1 MMRRS
6 VGPFAPSKQPGT
18 RLRGL
23 ALLLAL
29 SALLLNQALLPY
41 LHAAAGGPVLA
52 ITKQPEQH
60 HSGFGDAAGAV
71 AHRSDGDKGPA
82 TSEHQVCHFCRL
94 LGAALPLPPSA
105 EIGRVPVAIRLA
117 WSPGEAAPIA
127 PVDFTAG
134 HRVRAPP
141 PLI

>member
-6 VGPFAPSKQPGT
+6 AGQFPPSKQPGA
-18 RLRGL
+18 RLRGV

-52 ITKQPEQH
+52 IVKQH
-60 HSGFGDAAGAV
+60 HSDFHNNADAV
-71 AHRSDGDKGPA
+71 AHRNDGDKGPS

-105 EIGRVPVAIRLA
+105 EIGQLPVSIRLA
-117 WSPGEAAPIA
+117 WSPGQPAPIA
-127 PVDFTAG
+127 RVDFTAG
-134 HRVRAPP
+134 HPVRAPP
-141 PLI
+141 PLV

>member
-1 MMRRS
+1 MRRS
-6 VGPFAPSKQPGT
+6 VGQFAPSKQPGT

-52 ITKQPEQH
+52 IAKQH
-60 HSGFGDAAGAV
+60 HSAFRNAADAA
-71 AHRSDGDKGPA
+71 AHRNDGDKSPG

-94 LGAALPLPPSA
+94 LGVALPLPPSA
-105 EIGRVPVAIRLA
+105 EIGRIPVSIRLA
-117 WSPGEAAPIA
+117 WKPHGPAPIA

-134 HRVRAPP
+134 HPVRAPP
-141 PLI
+141 PLV

>member
-1 MMRRS
+1 MRRP

-29 SALLLNQALLPY
+29 SALLLNQVLLPY
-41 LHAAAGGPVLA
+41 LHAAAGAPVLA
-52 ITKQPEQH
+52 IAQQH
-60 HSGFGDAAGAV
+60 HSGVQNVAGTAAD
-71 AHRSDGDKGPA
+71 RSDGDKAPS

-105 EIGRVPVAIRLA
+105 EIGRMPVSIRLA
-117 WSPGEAAPIA
+117 WRPGEPAPIA

-134 HRVRAPP
+134 HPVRAPP

>member
-1 MMRRS
+1 MRRS
-6 VGPFAPSKQPGT
+6 VGQFPPSKQPGA

-52 ITKQPEQH
+52 IVKQH
-60 HSGFGDAAGAV
+60 HSDLPTSADAVG
-71 AHRSDGDKGPA
+71 HRKDGDKGPA

-94 LGAALPLPPSA
+94 LGAALPFPPSA
-105 EIGRVPVAIRLA
+105 EIGRMPVAIRLA
-117 WSPGEAAPIA
+117 WQPHASAPIA
-127 PVDFTAG
+127 PIDFTAG
-134 HRVRAPP
+134 HPARAPP
-141 PLI
+141 PLA

>member
-1 MMRRS
+1 MRRS
-6 VGPFAPSKQPGT
+6 VGQFAPSKQPGT

-41 LHAAAGGPVLA
+41 LHAAAGGPALA
-52 ITKQPEQH
+52 IAQQH
-60 HSGFGDAAGAV
+60 HSDLRNTADAA
-71 AHRSDGDKGPA
+71 AHRNDGDKGPG

-105 EIGRVPVAIRLA
+105 EIGRIPVAIRLA
-117 WSPGEAAPIA
+117 WKPHGPAPIA

-134 HRVRAPP
+134 HPVRAPP
-141 PLI
+141 PLV

>member
-1 MMRRS
+1 MRRS
-6 VGPFAPSKQPGT
+6 VGPFAPSQQPGM

-23 ALLLAL
+23 ALLLAV

-52 ITKQPEQH
+52 IVKQH
-60 HSGFGDAAGAV
+60 HSNTADAV
-71 AHRSDGDKGPA
+71 AHRTDGDKGPS

-105 EIGRVPVAIRLA
+105 EIGRVPVFIRLA
-117 WSPGEAAPIA
+117 WSPGEPAPIA
-127 PVDFTAG
+127 PIDFAAG
-134 HRVRAPP
+134 NRVRAPP
-141 PLI
+141 PLV

>member
-1 MMRRS
+1 MRRS
-6 VGPFAPSKQPGT
+6 VGQSAPSKQPGT

-52 ITKQPEQH
+52 IVKQH
-60 HSGFGDAAGAV
+60 HSDFHAADAV
-71 AHRSDGDKGPA
+71 AHRSDGDKGPS

-94 LGAALPLPPSA
+94 VVAALPFPPSA
-105 EIGRVPVAIRLA
+105 EIGRMPVSIRLA
-117 WSPGEAAPIA
+117 WSPGEPAPIA

-134 HRVRAPP
+134 HPVRAPP
-141 PLI
+141 PRV

>member
-6 VGPFAPSKQPGT
+6 AGQFPPSKQPGA
-18 RLRGL
+18 RLRGV

-52 ITKQPEQH
+52 IAQQH
-60 HSGFGDAAGAV
+60 HSDVQNAAGTA
-71 AHRSDGDKGPA
+71 AHRNDGDKGPS

-94 LGAALPLPPSA
+94 VGAALPLPPSA
-105 EIGRVPVAIRLA
+105 EVGRIPVAIRLA
-117 WSPGEAAPIA
+117 WKPHAPAPIA
-127 PVDFTAG
+127 PVDFAAG
-134 HRVRAPP
+134 HPVRAPP

>member
-1 MMRRS
+1 MRRS
-6 VGPFAPSKQPGT
+6 VGQSALSTQPGT

-52 ITKQPEQH
+52 IAQQH
-60 HSGFGDAAGAV
+60 HSDVQNAAGNV
-71 AHRSDGDKGPA
+71 AHRTDGDKGPA

-94 LGAALPLPPSA
+94 LGAALPLPPPA
-105 EIGRVPVAIRLA
+105 EIGRMPVSIRLA
-117 WSPGEAAPIA
+117 WSPGEPAPIA
-127 PVDFTAG
+127 PVDFTTG

>member
-1 MMRRS
+1 MMRRA
-6 VGPFAPSKQPGT
+6 VGQFAPSKQPGA

-41 LHAAAGGPVLA
+41 LHAAAGEPVFA
-52 ITKQPEQH
+52 IVKQH
-60 HSGFGDAAGAV
+60 HSDFHNTADAV
-71 AHRSDGDKGPA
+71 AHRTDGDKGPS

-94 LGAALPLPPSA
+94 VGAALPLPPLA
-105 EIGRVPVAIRLA
+105 EIGRMPVSIRLA
-117 WSPGEAAPIA
+117 WSPGEPAPIA

>member
-1 MMRRS
+1 MRRS
-6 VGPFAPSKQPGT
+6 AGPFAPSKQPGT

-52 ITKQPEQH
+52 IAQQH
-60 HSGFGDAAGAV
+60 HSEIHNTADAV
-71 AHRSDGDKGPA
+71 AHRTDGDKGPA

-94 LGAALPLPPSA
+94 LAAALPFPPSA
-105 EIGRVPVAIRLA
+105 EIGRIPVAIRLA
-117 WSPGEAAPIA
+117 WSPGEPAPIA

-134 HRVRAPP
+134 HRVRTPP